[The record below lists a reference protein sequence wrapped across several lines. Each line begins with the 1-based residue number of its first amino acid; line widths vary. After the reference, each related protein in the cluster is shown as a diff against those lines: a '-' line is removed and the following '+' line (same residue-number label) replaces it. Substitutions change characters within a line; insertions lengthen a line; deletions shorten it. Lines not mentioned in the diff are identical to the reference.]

1 MKGLTARW
9 ASLVGVSALAIA
21 TQPARA
27 AEPLQAAAPAD
38 TAGSADAPVAEQQRT
53 NVPQAAQL
61 PSRTGQISV
70 GSPQGMVGD
79 DTVGDIII
87 TAQKRSESI
96 QDVPIAITA
105 ISGDTLT
112 RSGITGT
119 DALQKVAPG
128 LTVAAIG
135 SGFVSY
141 TYIRGG
147 GTNQLDI
154 GADPSVAYF
163 IDEIYIGGTAGLQ
176 FDLFDIDHIEV
187 LKGPQGTL
195 FGRNA
200 ASGAISIVT
209 KRPSS
214 VAEGYASLE
223 AGNYGIAV
231 ARAGLTGPL
240 VGDSLLY
247 RLAVGYKHNDAFV
260 KNLAEGDDPGELSS
274 LSGRAQLEWRG
285 DGVALLL
292 TADGLRARNGQ
303 TGWFLSTASKTSVLT
318 PAANALF
325 PMPGESFY
333 RHYYRPGFERQDLWS
348 VSGRLEWST
357 PIGELTAISA
367 YRDNGF
373 ERSQDYTPGVD
384 ALRLVTDSR
393 DRTFS
398 QEVRMVSD
406 ADQRLRWVAGLFYYH
421 ADQTMEYQQV
431 AGSTFVVAPVR
442 NTIRTDDHRLTT
454 KSYAAFG
461 QLSFDIVDDLTL
473 IAGLRYTRDEK
484 RSRRELSTVPPTPT
498 SNFSVDAKKKWD
510 AFTPAVTLQYD
521 INPDVMIYGSYRRGF
536 KSGGFQPAPV
546 ATPAIG
552 GTPFD
557 PENVDAYEIGLKSA
571 LLDRTVTLNVNLF
584 LSKIRDQQV
593 LQTLPGAI
601 NLVSNAGETTA
612 KGFDVSIKA
621 RPIRALRLTGDFTYQ
636 EARYDRYETLVA
648 GVLNDF
654 AGNTQFRSPDVS
666 LALSAEY
673 DVDLGSAGRLTPA
686 VQYSYRSKLFFTAAN
701 LETPGLF
708 QPGYDLADARVT
720 YTPARGDWD
729 LAAWVKNIGDTRYF
743 RNIVVIGTTG
753 IGGPGDPTTFGG
765 TLNVRF

>member
-1 MKGLTARW
+1 MKRRTFMLQSC
-9 ASLVGVSALAIA
+9 ASIGALALGTQQAHAGGILQAEA
-21 TQPARA
+21 TRAETPQPSGAPDPVQVEPQQGGTSQAAPPQSEGPAR
-27 AEPLQAAAPAD
+27 
-38 TAGSADAPVAEQQRT
+38 
-53 NVPQAAQL
+53 
-61 PSRTGQISV
+61 
-70 GSPQGMVGD
+70 D
-79 DTVGDIII
+79 DTVGDIIV
-87 TAQKRSESI
+87 TAQKRSESV

-105 ISGDTLT
+105 VSGDTLV

-119 DALQKVAPG
+119 DALQRVAPG
-128 LTVAAIG
+128 LSVSAIG

-176 FDLFDIDHIEV
+176 FDLFDIDHVEV

-214 VAEGYASLE
+214 VAQGYASFE
-223 AGNYGIAV
+223 AGNYGIV
-231 ARAGLTGPL
+231 LARAGLTGPL
-240 VGDSLLY
+240 AGDSLFY

-260 KNLAEGDDPGELSS
+260 ENLAEGENPGKLSS
-274 LSGRAQLEWRG
+274 LSGRAQIEWRG
-285 DGVALLL
+285 DGLNFLL

-303 TGWFLSTASKTSVLT
+303 TGQFLSTASKTSILT
-318 PAANALF
+318 PAANALY
-325 PMPGESFY
+325 PLPGESFY
-333 RHYYRPGFERQDLWS
+333 RHYYRPGFENQDLWS

-357 PIGELTAISA
+357 PIGELTAITA
-367 YRDNGF
+367 YRDNRF
-373 ERSQDYTPGVD
+373 DRSQDYTPGVD

-406 ADQRLRWVAGLFYYH
+406 ADQRLRWVAGLFYYR
-421 ADQTMEYQQV
+421 AKQTMEYQQV
-431 AGSTFVVAPVR
+431 AGSTFVVPPVR
-442 NTIRTDDHRLTT
+442 NTVRTDDHRLVTN
-454 KSYAAFG
+454 SYAAFG

-473 IAGLRYTRDEK
+473 IAGLRYTLDEK
-484 RSRRELSTVPPTPT
+484 RSRRDLSTVPATAT
-498 SNFSVDAKKKWD
+498 SNFLVNADEAWD

-521 INPDVMIYGSYRRGF
+521 FSPDVMVYGSYRRGF

-552 GTPFD
+552 GTPFN

-571 LLDRTVTLNVNLF
+571 LLNRTLTFNVNLF
-584 LSKIRDQQV
+584 LSKIGDQQV

-601 NLVSNAGETTA
+601 NLVSNAGATTA

-621 RPIRALRLTGDFTYQ
+621 RPMRALRLTGDLTYQ

-648 GVLNDF
+648 GVVNDF
-654 AGNTQFRSPDVS
+654 AGNSQFRSPDVS
-666 LALSAEY
+666 LSLSAEY
-673 DVDLGSAGRLTPA
+673 DVDIGDAGRLTPA
-686 VQYSYRSKLFFTAAN
+686 VQYSYRSKQFFTAAN
-701 LETPGLF
+701 LSTPGLY
-708 QPGYDLADARVT
+708 QPGYDLADARLT

-729 LAAWVKNIGDTRYF
+729 LTAWVRNIGDTRYF

-753 IGGPGDPTTFGG
+753 LAQPGDPTTFGG
-765 TLNVRF
+765 SLHVRF